1 MQIFRSISPSA
12 TPIALTIGNF
22 DGIHLGHQAMLERLE
37 KAAAERGLPACVMTF
52 EPHPREFFMPYA
64 APARLTSLR
73 EKLEL
78 FEKYGVDRVYICRF
92 THGFAHIPAAAFISD
107 LLCDRLQ
114 VKWVLIGDDFRFGAK
129 RAGDLAML
137 QQAGLR
143 CGFEV
148 NDMHSVMEG
157 DLRVSSTAV
166 REALAGG
173 DLEQAAQ
180 LLGRPYSISGRVVH
194 GDKAGRKL
202 GYPTANIQLKHNKPP
217 LSGIFAVK
225 LHGLNGEGMYGAA
238 SLGIRPTVKHDGKPT
253 LEVHVFDF
261 DRQIYGQ
268 HVRVDFFHK
277 LREEQKFA
285 SLEEL
290 IEAIGNDVAQAKE
303 YFSGLALQKSPPA
316 PLS

>member
-1 MQIFRSISPSA
+1 MQIFRGIPPSD
-12 TPIALTIGNF
+12 TPTALTIGNF

-37 KAAAERGLPACVMTF
+37 RAAAERGLPACVMTF
-52 EPHPREFFMPYA
+52 EPHPREFFMPFA

-78 FEKYGVDRVYICRF
+78 FEKYGVERAYICRF
-92 THGFAHIPAAAFISD
+92 THPFAHIPAREFVTD

-114 VKWVLIGDDFRFGAK
+114 VEWVLIGDDFRFGAK
-129 RAGDLAML
+129 RAGNLEML
-137 QQAGLR
+137 QQAGAC

-148 NDMHSVMEG
+148 SSMDSIMAG

-166 REALAGG
+166 REALANG
-173 DLEQAAQ
+173 DLELATQ
-180 LLGRPYSISGRVVH
+180 LLGRPYSISGRVIH
-194 GDKAGRKL
+194 GDKAGRKF

-225 LHGLNGEGMYGAA
+225 LHGLSDANLSDAGLPGAG
-238 SLGIRPTVKHDGKPT
+238 SLGIRPTVKNDGKPT

-261 DRQIYGQ
+261 DQQIYGQ
-268 HVRVDFFHK
+268 HVRVDFYHK

-285 SLEEL
+285 SLDEL
-290 IEAIGNDVAQAKE
+290 IEAIGNDVAQARD
-303 YFSGLALQKSPPA
+303 YFSGSGG
-316 PLS
+316 

>member
-1 MQIFRSISPSA
+1 MQIFRGIPPSA
-12 TPIALTIGNF
+12 TPVALTIGNF
-22 DGIHLGHQAMLERLE
+22 DGVHLGHQAMLERLE

-78 FEKYGVDRVYICRF
+78 FEEYGVERVYICRF
-92 THGFAHIPAAAFISD
+92 THAFAHVPAEEFIAD

-129 RAGDLAML
+129 RAGNLAML
-137 QQAGLR
+137 QQAGER

-148 NDMHSVMEG
+148 DDMHSIKEG
-157 DLRVSSTAV
+157 ELRVSSTAV

-173 DLEQAAQ
+173 DLELAAQ
-180 LLGRPYSISGRVVH
+180 LLGRQYSISGRVIH

-217 LSGIFAVK
+217 LTGIFAVK
-225 LHGLNGEGMYGAA
+225 LHGLNEDGMFGAA
-238 SLGIRPTVKHDGKPT
+238 SLGIRPTLKQDGKPT

-277 LREEQKFA
+277 LRDEQKFA
-285 SLEEL
+285 SLDEL
-290 IEAIGNDVAQAKE
+290 IEAIGDDVAQAKS
-303 YFSGLALQKSPPA
+303 YFDETSPA
-316 PLS
+316 A